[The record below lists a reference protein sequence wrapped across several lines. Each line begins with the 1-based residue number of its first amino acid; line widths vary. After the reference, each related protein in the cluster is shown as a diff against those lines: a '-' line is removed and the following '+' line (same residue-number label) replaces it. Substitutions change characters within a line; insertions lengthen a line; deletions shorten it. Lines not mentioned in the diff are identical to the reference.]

1 MKGPRHPLHWSPRF
15 TRRAA
20 ESSLGGNIY
29 SFSKVADHAEMVMEF
44 CTIFGCKEL
53 APVRFAYCDSL
64 VSRSPSRKVV
74 AEAFL
79 AGYFSAIQDT
89 PYRQVLRNVSR
100 IRGPPNPA
108 DGLTQRK
115 SDLVPLPSILMKGGF
130 HAEERRSAEKT
141 MGRGPHSTK

>member
-79 AGYFSAIQDT
+79 AGYFSAIQDMLN
-89 PYRQVLRNVSR
+89 RGVLGNFSR
-100 IRGPPNPA
+100 IRAPRNPA
-108 DGLTQRK
+108 DGKTEHK
-115 SDLVPLPSILMKGGF
+115 SDFASLLSILM
-130 HAEERRSAEKT
+130 T
-141 MGRGPHSTK
+141 V